1 MIRKTSGPPPT
12 SDDLKSSRQFGQRS
26 AKRTIPAN
34 RPVEFARRCR
44 ACDLDFQAYNIGD
57 GPAAFLILIVGAVLV
72 VSAILVDLRFS
83 PPWWVHGIW
92 LPVGILLTI
101 SGLRI
106 GKAALLYQ
114 SHLHQAREGRID
126 Q

>member
-1 MIRKTSGPPPT
+1 MTGPT
-12 SDDLKSSRQFGQRS
+12 LAGASLKGLCPCCG
-26 AKRTIPAN
+26 ARTLFAG
-34 RPVEFARRCR
+34 PVEFAGRCP

-57 GPAAFLILIVGAVLV
+57 GPAAFLILIVGALV
-72 VSAILVDLRFS
+72 AVSAIVVDQSFS
-83 PPWWVHGIW
+83 PPWWVHAIW

-114 SHLHQAREGRID
+114 SYRHQAREGRIAK
-126 Q
+126 